1 MSFLDRFR
9 RGRVFFN
16 NEELPEQI
24 TKFIF
29 MDKSYIL
36 EEFSLS
42 FQQEINDKGR
52 PDGLPSGGIM
62 NLTFAGAPDY
72 YINEWMVHEQLL
84 RNGEIRFLSGEKK
97 VTSGADLV
105 IIFEDA
111 FCVEYK
117 KYIHTLKGG
126 LFTSL
131 KISPKTVK
139 IGEEEFSN
147 NWKQEEA
154 LPYYIRSAKQ

>member
-111 FCVEYK
+111 FCIEYK

>member
-72 YINEWMVHEQLL
+72 HINEWMVHEQLL